1 MLSSSKKLSEEISL
15 KQEIAS
21 KTEEEIDRTRDGYKP
36 VRNIS
41 LANFD
46 QYFGGQSVQRVN
58 FRSQGLKGAAIFQPR
73 SPRVVY
79 LDAGTRQKIL
89 SNPSQ
94 KWKHVFLRK
103 LISLHLEM
111 NLPKFF

>member
-58 FRSQGLKGAAIFQPR
+58 FCCRGAVIFQPR
-73 SPRVVY
+73 SPIFVY
-79 LDAGTRQKIL
+79 LDAGVSKRYLAVT
-89 SNPSQ
+89 
-94 KWKHVFLRK
+94 V
-103 LISLHLEM
+103 
-111 NLPKFF
+111 